1 LLTELETDVKD
12 LLAKA
17 SVTGLFYYP
26 IKSCRGWALNEAYM
40 TSRGIRHDREF
51 MIVEAETGSALTQR
65 ELATMALIEPHITA
79 QGLRIDAPKMPTL
92 EFGITT
98 QGAGAT
104 VTLWGDNLG
113 AVDQG
118 DDAAKWLSEY
128 LKTEVRLVRMAD
140 DFRREIDQD
149 YSLSDYDQTGFAD
162 GFPTLIVS
170 EEGLADLNARMD
182 EPLPMNRFRPNI
194 VIAGSGVPF
203 AEDHLYKFQ
212 LGDVTMYAVKPCGR
226 CAITTTDQETAE
238 RGKEPL
244 KTLAT
249 FRKAANGKVMFG
261 QNVLHENS
269 GVIRVGDHVSVLET
283 RTPDWKA

>member
-1 LLTELETDVKD
+1 LFTELQTNVKD
-12 LLAKA
+12 LLAFA

-26 IKSCRGWALNEAYM
+26 IKSCRGWALDEAYM
-40 TSRGIRHDREF
+40 TPRGFQHDREF
-51 MIVEAETGSALTQR
+51 MIVEAATGKALTQR
-65 ELATMALIEPHITA
+65 EIATMALIEPRVTA
-79 QGLRIDAPKMPTL
+79 QGLRIDAPGMSAL
-92 EFGITT
+92 EFEITT
-98 QGAGAT
+98 QGANTT
-104 VTLWGDNLG
+104 VMLWGEDLG

-118 DDAAKWLSEY
+118 NDAAKWLSEY
-128 LKTEVRLVRMAD
+128 LKTDVRLVRTAE
-140 DFRREIDQD
+140 DFKREIDPD
-149 YSLSDYDQTGFAD
+149 YSLSNYDETGFAD

-194 VIAGSGVPF
+194 VIAGSGLAF
-203 AEDHLYKFQ
+203 AEDYLQKFR

-249 FRKAANGKVMFG
+249 FRKARNGKVMFG

-269 GVIRVGDHVSVLET
+269 GVIRVGDKLHVLET
-283 RTPDWKA
+283 QTPDWKA